1 MRLHLFWLDKNWK
14 KRGDCAN
21 NYNLIVDMENKTYK
35 VYTNAFYG
43 YYHPE
48 NIEVKKKSDIEDY
61 IEYLKKKWIYGN
73 GVIYML
79 KAINI
84 KWDTD
89 GDMEVFNE
97 LPTEMI
103 ITDELEEMYKKDREY
118 ALEEISD
125 WLSDETG
132 FCHAGFEIEK
142 VITKESVENNLYD
155 FFNDKMETGDA
166 SEIES
171 VGRYSDM
178 YVTRDNGIVIDCV
191 GGKQIKLIIQ
201 VD

>member
-1 MRLHLFWLDKNWK
+1 
-14 KRGDCAN
+14 
-21 NYNLIVDMENKTYK
+21 
-35 VYTNAFYG
+35 
-43 YYHPE
+43 
-48 NIEVKKKSDIEDY
+48 
-61 IEYLKKKWIYGN
+61 
-73 GVIYML
+73 ML

-89 GDMEVFNE
+89 EDMEVFNE

-103 ITDELEEMYKKDREY
+103 IPDELEEMHKKDKEY

-132 FCHAGFEIEK
+132 FCHDGFKVVK
-142 VITKESVENNLYD
+142 VITKESVENELYD

-166 SEIES
+166 PEIER
-171 VGRYSDM
+171 VGRYPDM
-178 YVTRDNGIVIDCV
+178 YVTGDNGIVIDCI
-191 GGKQIKLIIQ
+191 GGKQIRLIIQ

>member
-1 MRLHLFWLDKNWK
+1 
-14 KRGDCAN
+14 
-21 NYNLIVDMENKTYK
+21 
-35 VYTNAFYG
+35 
-43 YYHPE
+43 
-48 NIEVKKKSDIEDY
+48 
-61 IEYLKKKWIYGN
+61 
-73 GVIYML
+73 ML

-89 GDMEVFNE
+89 GDMEVLNE

-103 ITDELEEMYKKDREY
+103 IPNELEELYKKDREY

-125 WLSDETG
+125 WLSDKTG

-142 VITKESVENNLYD
+142 VITKESVENDLYD

-166 SEIES
+166 PEIER
-171 VGRYSDM
+171 VGRYPDM
-178 YVTRDNGIVIDCV
+178 YVTGDNGIVIDCI
-191 GGKQIKLIIQ
+191 GGKQIRLIVQ

>member
-1 MRLHLFWLDKNWK
+1 
-14 KRGDCAN
+14 
-21 NYNLIVDMENKTYK
+21 
-35 VYTNAFYG
+35 
-43 YYHPE
+43 
-48 NIEVKKKSDIEDY
+48 
-61 IEYLKKKWIYGN
+61 
-73 GVIYML
+73 ML

-103 ITDELEEMYKKDREY
+103 IPNELEELYKKDREY

-132 FCHAGFEIEK
+132 FCHDGFEIEK
-142 VITKESVENNLYD
+142 VITKKSVENDLYD

-166 SEIES
+166 HEIER
-171 VGRYSDM
+171 VRRFEGTL
-178 YVTRDNGIVIDCV
+178 VTSDNGIVIDCIN
-191 GGKQIKLIIQ
+191 GKQIRLIIQ

>member
-1 MRLHLFWLDKNWK
+1 M
-14 KRGDCAN
+14 
-21 NYNLIVDMENKTYK
+21 
-35 VYTNAFYG
+35 
-43 YYHPE
+43 
-48 NIEVKKKSDIEDY
+48 
-61 IEYLKKKWIYGN
+61 
-73 GVIYML
+73 

-103 ITDELEEMYKKDREY
+103 VPDELEEMYKKDREY

-132 FCHAGFEIEK
+132 FCHSGFEIEK
-142 VITKESVENNLYD
+142 GITKESVENELYD
-155 FFNDKMETGDA
+155 FFNDKMKTGDA
-166 SEIES
+166 PEIER
-171 VGRYSDM
+171 VGRYPDM
-178 YVTRDNGIVIDCV
+178 YVTGDNGIVIDCV
-191 GGKQIKLIIQ
+191 CGKQIRLIIQ

>member
-1 MRLHLFWLDKNWK
+1 
-14 KRGDCAN
+14 
-21 NYNLIVDMENKTYK
+21 
-35 VYTNAFYG
+35 
-43 YYHPE
+43 
-48 NIEVKKKSDIEDY
+48 
-61 IEYLKKKWIYGN
+61 
-73 GVIYML
+73 ML

-89 GDMEVFNE
+89 GDMEVLNA

-103 ITDELEEMYKKDREY
+103 IPNELEELYKKDREY

-132 FCHAGFEIEK
+132 FCHDGFEVVKE
-142 VITKESVENNLYD
+142 ITKESVENELYD

-166 SEIES
+166 PEIEG
-171 VGRYSDM
+171 VWKQYDPA
-178 YVTRDNGIVIDCV
+178 NGNIIAIDCV
-191 GGKQIKLIIQ
+191 GGKQIRLIIQ

>member
-1 MRLHLFWLDKNWK
+1 
-14 KRGDCAN
+14 
-21 NYNLIVDMENKTYK
+21 
-35 VYTNAFYG
+35 
-43 YYHPE
+43 
-48 NIEVKKKSDIEDY
+48 
-61 IEYLKKKWIYGN
+61 
-73 GVIYML
+73 ML

-89 GDMEVFNE
+89 GDMEAFNE

-103 ITDELEEMYKKDREY
+103 ISDELEEMYKKDREY

-132 FCHAGFEIEK
+132 FCHYGFEIKK
-142 VITKESVENNLYD
+142 VITKESVENDLYD

-166 SEIES
+166 PEIEG
-171 VGRYSDM
+171 VWRQYDP
-178 YVTRDNGIVIDCV
+178 VNGDIIAIDCV
-191 GGKQIKLIIQ
+191 GGKQIRLIIQ

>member
-1 MRLHLFWLDKNWK
+1 
-14 KRGDCAN
+14 
-21 NYNLIVDMENKTYK
+21 
-35 VYTNAFYG
+35 
-43 YYHPE
+43 
-48 NIEVKKKSDIEDY
+48 
-61 IEYLKKKWIYGN
+61 
-73 GVIYML
+73 ML

-103 ITDELEEMYKKDREY
+103 IPNELEEIYKKDKEY
-118 ALEEISD
+118 AFEEISD

-142 VITKESVENNLYD
+142 VITKKSVENELYD
-155 FFNDKMETGDA
+155 FFNNKMKTGDA
-166 SEIES
+166 PDIEG
-171 VGRYSDM
+171 VWEM
-178 YVTRDNGIVIDCV
+178 YDPANGNVIAIDCI
-191 GGKQIKLIIQ
+191 GGRRIRLIIQ